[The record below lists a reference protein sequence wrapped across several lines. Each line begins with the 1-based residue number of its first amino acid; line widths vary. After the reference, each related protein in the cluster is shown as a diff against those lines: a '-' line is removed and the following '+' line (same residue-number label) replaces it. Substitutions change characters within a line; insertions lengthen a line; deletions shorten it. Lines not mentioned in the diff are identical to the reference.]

1 MVLRA
6 KKKVYLYVK
15 NSETLDFLE
24 AYFQGSRKYSAEFFT
39 NLRVLKKAIKDS
51 PPGMIAVEAPG
62 CLDMLKPKPA
72 GPPVLAVIS
81 SDLAH
86 SMRSILSNKVD
97 HYIAPP
103 FERYDMDCKLSILT
117 RKDEY
122 VEVLTQE
129 LDDLRTLSQLT
140 DFLSTTLD
148 PQEILH
154 MIVKKISE
162 HIPVSRCSILGVRHE
177 GDDTVQ
183 VVSTFEDRSERNLYL
198 DLKKYPEIKEA
209 LETRKSV
216 VIKDA
221 QKAPVMNP
229 VLKAIKG
236 LDIKSIAVIPIVF
249 RSEIIGTLFLRTSR
263 KKYEFSERE
272 IKLFQEIANAAS
284 KALNNAFLFMELSQQ
299 RSDLE
304 KLAITDYLTG
314 IYNIRYLYHCLESEF
329 SLSMRHGT
337 PLSCLMF
344 DIDHFKRVN
353 DTYGHRTGDMVLME
367 FASLIQG
374 HTRKSDIFA
383 RYGGEEFVMLLP
395 HAGMEGALSKARMIK
410 NAVEEHR
417 FKGLKRSANFTI
429 SIGISACPHKKIKD
443 QDDLIRLADE
453 ALLRAKDEGRN
464 RILVFE

>member
-1 MVLRA
+1 M

-24 AYFQGSRKYSAEFFT
+24 AYFKGNRKCSAEFFT

-51 PPGMIAVEAPG
+51 PPDMMAVEAPG
-62 CLDMLKPKPA
+62 CLDRLKPEPA
-72 GPPVLAVIS
+72 GPPVLAIIS

-97 HYIAPP
+97 HYITPP
-103 FERYDMDCKLSILT
+103 FERYDMDCKISIMA
-117 RKDEY
+117 RKAEY

-129 LDDLRTLSQLT
+129 LDDLKTLSQLT
-140 DFLSTTLD
+140 DFLSTSLD

-162 HIPVSRCSILGVRHE
+162 HIPVSRCSILSVKHE

-198 DLKKYPEIKEA
+198 DLKKYPEIREA
-209 LETRKSV
+209 LESKKAV

-221 QKAPVMNP
+221 QKATVMKPVI
-229 VLKAIKG
+229 KAIKS

-249 RSEIIGTLFLRTSR
+249 RTEIIGTLFLRTSR
-263 KKYEFSERE
+263 KKYEFSGRE
-272 IKLFQEIANAAS
+272 VKLFQEIANAAS
-284 KALNNAFLFMELSQQ
+284 KALNNAFLFMELRQQ

-329 SLSMRHGT
+329 SLSMRHST

-395 HAGMEGALSKARMIK
+395 LAGIEGALSKARMIK

-417 FKGLKRSANFTI
+417 FKGLKRSSKLTI

-464 RILVFE
+464 RILTFK

>member
-1 MVLRA
+1 M
-6 KKKVYLYVK
+6 KKKVYIYVK
-15 NSETLDFLE
+15 DSGTLGFLE
-24 AYFQGSRKYSAEFFT
+24 AYFRGSKKYSAEFFT

-51 PPGMIAVEAPG
+51 PPGIIAVEAPD
-62 CLDMLKPKPA
+62 CLDRLKPEPSA
-72 GPPVLAVIS
+72 APVLAVIS
-81 SDLAH
+81 SDIAH

-97 HYIAPP
+97 HYITPP
-103 FERYDMDCKLSILT
+103 FQRYDMDCKLSIMA
-117 RKDEY
+117 RKEEY
-122 VEVLTQE
+122 VEVLVQE

-140 DFLSTTLD
+140 DFLSSTLD

-162 HIPVSRCSILGVRHE
+162 HIPVSRCSILSVRHE

-198 DLKKYPEIKEA
+198 DLKKYPEIRKA
-209 LETRKSV
+209 LETKRSV

-221 QKAPVMNP
+221 QKATVMNP
-229 VLKAIKG
+229 VIKAIKG
-236 LDIKSIAVIPIVF
+236 LDIKSIAVIPIMF
-249 RSEIIGTLFLRTSR
+249 RNEIIGTLFLRTSR

-284 KALNNAFLFMELSQQ
+284 KALNNAFLFMELRQQ

-304 KLAITDYLTG
+304 KLTITDYLTG

-353 DTYGHRTGDMVLME
+353 DTHGHRTGDMVLME
-367 FASLIQG
+367 FAGLIQD

-395 HAGMEGALSKARMIK
+395 QAGIEGALSKAKMIK
-410 NAVEEHR
+410 SAVEEYR
-417 FKGLKRSANFTI
+417 FKGLKRSSKLTI
-429 SIGISACPHKKIKD
+429 SIGISACPHKKIKE

-464 RILVFE
+464 RILIFE